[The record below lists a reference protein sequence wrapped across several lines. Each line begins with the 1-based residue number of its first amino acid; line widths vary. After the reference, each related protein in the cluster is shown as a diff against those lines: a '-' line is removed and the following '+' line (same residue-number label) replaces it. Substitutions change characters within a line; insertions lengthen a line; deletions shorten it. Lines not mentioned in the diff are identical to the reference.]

1 MILGD
6 TRLLQVDLR
15 SVLGTWLL
23 ANCSTNLGQ
32 LQEHWPLRALGLRV
46 WFRAVSILLCS
57 GGQNSL
63 SKKKTQPL
71 A

>member
-1 MILGD
+1 MWALYVGDPLIYEDDARMILGD

-15 SVLGTWLL
+15 SHVPNYYVLGTWLL

-46 WFRAVSILLCS
+46 
-57 GGQNSL
+57 
-63 SKKKTQPL
+63 
-71 A
+71 